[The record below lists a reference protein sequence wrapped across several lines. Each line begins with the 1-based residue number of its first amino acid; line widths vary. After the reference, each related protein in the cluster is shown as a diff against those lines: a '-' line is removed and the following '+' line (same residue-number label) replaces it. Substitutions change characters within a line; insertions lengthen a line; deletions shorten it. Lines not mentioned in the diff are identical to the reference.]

1 MFDSCIERMFN
12 KFKDK
17 FKSNLRKNN
26 KKGDIESDKNSTSSS
41 PRFFVSK
48 VLIVDDVTVN
58 RYILRKYVEKC
69 RPDIKIYEANNGVVA
84 VEMNEKYHFD
94 MIFMDIKLGGG
105 IDGVETSKR
114 IKMKDTHVKIVGS
127 TGQVERE
134 IIKQCL
140 EVGMIKVLGKPLDK
154 KEIEYI
160 LNGNGD
166 SIYS

>member
-1 MFDSCIERMFN
+1 MLN

-17 FKSNLRKNN
+17 FKLNIP
-26 KKGDIESDKNSTSSS
+26 KKTKDVDTDADTDSTTSSV
-41 PRFFVSK
+41 FFVSK
-48 VLIVDDVTVN
+48 VLVVDDVTVN
-58 RYILRKYVEKC
+58 RYILKKYIEKC

-105 IDGVETSKR
+105 IDGVETSRR
-114 IKMKDTHVKIVGS
+114 IKIQDNHVKIVGS

-140 EVGMIKVLGKPLDK
+140 EVGMIRVLGKPLDK

-160 LNGNGD
+160 LNGNND
-166 SIYS
+166 IISFK

>member
-1 MFDSCIERMFN
+1 MLN

-17 FKSNLRKNN
+17 FKLNLPKNN
-26 KKGDIESDKNSTSSS
+26 KKGDTESDTDSTVSSS
-41 PRFFVSK
+41 PGFFVSK

-69 RPDIKIYEANNGVVA
+69 RPDIQIYEANNGVVA

-94 MIFMDIKLGGG
+94 MIFIDLRMPGLSGEETTIK
-105 IDGVETSKR
+105 IKEKDSHVR
-114 IKMKDTHVKIVGS
+114 IIGC
-127 TGQVERE
+127 TGNIEKEVIRN
-134 IIKQCL
+134 CL
-140 EVGMIKVLGKPLDK
+140 EIGMLKVLGKPLDK